1 MSRQQSN
8 RNTRNNNRN
17 RNQTNQENEGF
28 FDLKLT
34 GIAYVNRLAERQS
47 QDGSLFTTCT
57 LAVLIGPKNTEKR
70 QYRYIDVVVIGE
82 KNVDL
87 LWQYEQDIA
96 DERNVMI
103 KFCLSDIQASAYE
116 RDDNTLG
123 ANLRSKLYA
132 VEKVWVDGELTFE
145 SPKPQNDEQAPAPS
159 ENRQSSQRAGNRSS
173 NRNTSQRQNSRSTR
187 AA

>member
-1 MSRQQSN
+1 MSRQQNN
-8 RNTRNNNRN
+8 RNTRNNNSN

-34 GIAYVNRLAERQS
+34 GIAYVNRLAERKS

-70 QYRYIDVVVIGE
+70 QYRYIDVVVMGE

-87 LWQYEQDIA
+87 LWQYEQDII

-132 VEKVWVDGELTFE
+132 IEKVWVDNELMFE
-145 SPKPQNDEQAPAPS
+145 SPKPQADEPSPVPRESRQA
-159 ENRQSSQRAGNRSS
+159 SQRTGNRSS
-173 NRNTSQRQNSRSTR
+173 NTRNSPRQSGRSTR